1 MASVCSVNV
10 GTPQEVPWTRGG
22 RTAIDK
28 RPADGRVAVRALGL
42 EGDQVSNRRHH
53 GGVEKAVYAF
63 AREDLDR
70 WGQELGRE
78 LPDGFFGEN
87 LTTGGIDVNEAEIGE
102 RWRVGTAE
110 LEVAGVRTPCRV
122 FSSWLRV
129 SGLDNRSWARRFTAV
144 GRPGPYLRVVSEG
157 YVAAGDELAVLHRPG
172 HGVTVTAMFRAVM
185 AGDASGARKL
195 TLATRESDK

>member
-1 MASVCSVNV
+1 MASVRSVNV

-70 WGQELGRE
+70 WGHELGRE

-129 SGLDNRSWARRFTAV
+129 SGLDNRSWARRFTAGGPPRPPPPPGDRG
-144 GRPGPYLRVVSEG
+144 GR
-157 YVAAGDELAVLHRPG
+157 
-172 HGVTVTAMFRAVM
+172 
-185 AGDASGARKL
+185 
-195 TLATRESDK
+195 